1 MTAFISVIIQGTFRF
16 RHIPWWEPLVQ
27 GWRQAT
33 NPASWL
39 MIVALRRYAG
49 SIVSRNFQSTNCGGD
64 GEATG
69 RRRGEMG
76 EVSRQGGR
84 SHIHCMG

>member
-1 MTAFISVIIQGTFRF
+1 VLYARENAPVRFEAFFWDMTAFISVIIQGTFRF

-39 MIVALRRYAG
+39 MIVCRVEEVRRVHREPQFPIHELRW
-49 SIVSRNFQSTNCGGD
+49 
-64 GEATG
+64 
-69 RRRGEMG
+69 RR
-76 EVSRQGGR
+76 
-84 SHIHCMG
+84 